1 MVLLV
6 RCGSCSRENAGDAEY
21 CIHCGKHL
29 GLFRKCVKCGIV
41 NSPDAATCKICGAEL
56 GDGDAGSESVSRD
69 RPGYRPKF
77 RTCPRCGRNYDNHLV
92 ECPHC
97 ERKVPED
104 YDPTK
109 RSSSMPMATGT
120 ILFLAG
126 ILCIFN
132 GVFLGSWGGIA
143 VEFAY
148 CGFVEIMMGIIA
160 ITGWVFC
167 MQRTHLVYVIAVAVI
182 TIFSVGPFFLSSLL
196 GFIALVLI
204 AVSAKEFR

>member
-1 MVLLV
+1 M
-6 RCGSCSRENAGDAEY
+6 
-21 CIHCGKHL
+21 
-29 GLFRKCVKCGIV
+29 FRKCAKCGIV
-41 NSPDAATCKICGAEL
+41 NRPDATSCKICGAEL
-56 GDGDAGSESVSRD
+56 GDGDAKPEFVSRD

-77 RTCPRCGRNYDNHLV
+77 RTCPRCKRSYDSHLV

-104 YDPTK
+104 YDPTR
-109 RSSSMPMATGT
+109 RSSNIPMTAGT
-120 ILFLAG
+120 VLFVAG
-126 ILCIFN
+126 ILCILN
-132 GVFLGSWGGIA
+132 GVFLGSWGDIA
-143 VEFAY
+143 VEFEY
-148 CGFVEIMMGIIA
+148 CGFIEILMGIIA

-196 GFIALVLI
+196 GLIALVLV